1 MGVTGSLVLAADD
14 PAALASFC
22 GALLEVEPLSG
33 LSSTHWRVPWPVGG
47 FLEIDQS
54 LPLQALTQAQ
64 GHGTLCPGAIQG
76 GQKSVG

>member
-22 GALLEVEPLSG
+22 GALLEVEPLPG
-33 LSSTHWRVPWPVGG
+33 LSPTHWRVPWPVGG

-54 LPLQALTQAQ
+54 SRCRP
-64 GHGTLCPGAIQG
+64 
-76 GQKSVG
+76 